1 MSISSRAL
9 LDWGIL
15 LFAGLLW
22 LGWIRSR
29 TRAARVS
36 EVGVALFSSAA
47 VVAPSLRV
55 TGSDPVLVRW
65 AAPLEVLLLVLGVAL
80 ILFSFRSAKGRRA
93 SGNP

>member
-36 EVGVALFSSAA
+36 ALGVALFFSAA
-47 VVAPSLRV
+47 AVAPSVRV
-55 TGSDPVLVRW
+55 TGSDPALVRW
-65 AAPLEVLLLVLGVAL
+65 AAPLEVLLLVLGAAL
-80 ILFSFRSAKGRRA
+80 FLLSFRSDKARRA